1 MKVLVLKPF
10 PYAAD
15 GIKNKIQAEG
25 SEPYIR
31 DELVAGLEQEG
42 FVVVGLPPTT
52 PKQTSAPTSD
62 DVVVI
67 PDDWAGLK
75 PAALK
80 ALAGKIAG
88 REIRDAEEAR
98 NAIAAEI
105 EARASRT
112 TDLT

>member
-15 GIKNKIQAEG
+15 GIKNEIQPEG
-25 SEPYIR
+25 SEPEIR
-31 DELVAGLEQEG
+31 DELIAGLEQEG
-42 FVVVGLPPTT
+42 FVVVGLPGSSNQKLT
-52 PKQTSAPTSD
+52 PSSD
-62 DVVVI
+62 DVVII
-67 PDDWAGLK
+67 PDDWATLK
-75 PAALK
+75 SAALK

-98 NAIAAEI
+98 TAIAAEI
-105 EARASRT
+105 EARASRA